1 MTALFASI
9 RFDYPDD
16 LARNLCLDSNIFVD
30 VDMRD
35 GRVRTQINIYQL
47 SSETMGCSDGS
58 APTGR
63 LIIVDY
69 TNAPCEWPTNTMAPL
84 LPSVRSWRIS
94 STAVLHCKCPTTS
107 ARMPLAL
114 SASAMLSKPVENTP
128 NTA

>member
-94 STAVLHCKCPTTS
+94 STAVLHRFPDGPSRGGRRC
-107 ARMPLAL
+107 
-114 SASAMLSKPVENTP
+114 
-128 NTA
+128 